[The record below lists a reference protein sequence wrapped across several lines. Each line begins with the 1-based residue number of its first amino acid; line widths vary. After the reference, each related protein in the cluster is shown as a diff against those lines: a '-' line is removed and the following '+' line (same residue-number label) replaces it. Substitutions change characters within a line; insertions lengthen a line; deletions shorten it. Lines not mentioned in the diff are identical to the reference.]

1 MTYKTNPLNPMLSAD
16 LDLFTFC
23 QSDTAAEQGIY
34 NLPQEVGVVE
44 NLTRL
49 CQQVLQPAITHFD
62 LPLFITSGYRCP
74 RLNAEIGGL
83 PDSQHLRGEA
93 ADIMMGGIANDTL
106 ALWLIDNTDFD
117 ELILEKF
124 DPRCGEYGWVHV
136 SCVAMG
142 NRKKVSTFDGDAF
155 HDGFHYFD
163 LAGK

>member
-1 MTYKTNPLNPMLSAD
+1 MYKINPLNPMLSKD
-16 LDLFTFC
+16 LDLFTLC

-34 NLPQEVGVVE
+34 NLPQDVSVVE

-74 RLNAEIGGL
+74 RLNAEIVGL

-136 SCVAMG
+136 SCVVTG
-142 NRKKVSTFDGDAF
+142 NRKKVSTFDGDTF